1 MDQVVEEVVELS
13 LDELEQVGGG
23 HAQIDP
29 VAGAF

>member
-23 HAQIDP
+23 HALIDP
-29 VAGAF
+29 IGF

>member
-1 MDQVVEEVVELS
+1 MDQVTEEVVELS

-23 HAQIDP
+23 HSQIDP

>member
-23 HAQIDP
+23 HAKMDP
-29 VAGAF
+29 TGF